1 MAATDYATEQ
11 QAIMTRLESQW
22 AERTPIAWPNSEYP
36 PKGTANSAYDGVT
49 YIEPIVNRQ
58 DAFNADI
65 STTRRV
71 RHPGL
76 LTVNV
81 RVAPNTGDETALEY
95 GDLIAAIYRNV
106 TFSGITFRAPTVRD
120 IGREGPWYRVQVD
133 CPFWR
138 DSIH

>member
-1 MAATDYATEQ
+1 MADTYAEEQ
-11 QAIMTRLESQW
+11 QAIMGRLNANWEH
-22 AERTPIAWPNSEYP
+22 AEAAVAWPNTHFDP
-36 PKGTANSAYDGVT
+36 GGVAYIQPV
-49 YIEPIVNRQ
+49 VNRQ
-58 DAFNADI
+58 EAFNVDLAPTKRI
-65 STTRRV
+65 

-81 RVAPNTGDETALEY
+81 RVPLNEGDGRALELA
-95 GDLIAAIYRNV
+95 DDVVAIYRNV

-120 IGREGPWYRVQVD
+120 IGAEGPWYRVQVD